1 MLGATMILF
10 LRFRPTIFLLASSSH
25 EKEGWWCSAL
35 EEKNGDAVAAFDL
48 IVKWMYDEERPAKFR
63 KECAIEVMNRV
74 WGKPTQRQESRNL
87 DVEIQVSYTND
98 WRRVIRDTVDGEV
111 HEIEE

>member
-1 MLGATMILF
+1 MKKKAGGA
-10 LRFRPTIFLLASSSH
+10 RPGAGRKPALSTQIRQH
-25 EKEGWWCSAL
+25 AL